1 MTQNAQANFEH
12 AHKSLPVVTGIGD
25 AQVPTVLSTHNR
37 PVRLPIVGK
46 IRAGIMVLTKAA
58 QAVPEAMKVYNE
70 GVTKGRSFDE
80 IEKQIDEK
88 LPQLKDKAL
97 TPRNTPYF
105 TVRGGDFAHPDMARV
120 IMEKFA
126 EDRGDGVKRLY
137 QFPIVFP
144 VNDRRMVLPHELACH
159 GSSGRR
165 YWSDFDEA
173 GERVCKTFESV
184 QGAGRPVR
192 RFGGRPIVLRK
203 EHEGKCIP
211 EKCPEYQARQCN
223 LTGSFVFYIPGVEA
237 LGAIALP
244 TNSFYS
250 MQGALEALDLVAAMR
265 GGQIAGALGPQGQTF
280 YLTKRLTDV
289 SRLDDKG
296 QAVKVKQWLIKLEAN
311 ADIGGL
317 LLARAEDEQRVRS
330 AEDAVRIISGEA
342 REDRTPEPAAAAQ
355 SSPTPQPTSGIHA
368 TAAKAQDSGARE
380 RFLVRYGL
388 PANLDAQDE
397 ETRRIALRQRVC
409 ELLDSM
415 GLETKDYK
423 PYAIRTY
430 GAAWGA
436 DFTLLEQI
444 VQELGDV
451 TEEDIEDFAAKLKRA
466 A

>member
-1 MTQNAQANFEH
+1 MTQHAQANHEQPKK
-12 AHKSLPVVTGIGD
+12 ALPVVAGLGA
-25 AQVPTVLSTHNR
+25 AQLPTVLSTSNR

-58 QAVPEAMKVYNE
+58 MAVPEATKLYND
-70 GVTKGRSFDE
+70 GVEKGRSFDE

-88 LPQLKDKAL
+88 VPQLKGKAL
-97 TPRNTPYF
+97 TPKNTPYF

-159 GSSGRR
+159 GAGGRR

-173 GERVCKTFESV
+173 GERVCKTFESA
-184 QGAGRPVR
+184 QGNGKAVR
-192 RFGGRPIVLRK
+192 RFGGRPIILRR
-203 EHEGKCIP
+203 ENDGKCLP

-237 LGAIALP
+237 LGAIAVP

-289 SRLDDKG
+289 SRLDERG
-296 QAVKVKQWLIKLEAN
+296 QAVKVKQWLIKLEAK

-317 LLARAEDEQRVRS
+317 LLARAEDEQRLQS
-330 AEDAVRIISGEA
+330 AEDAVRIIAGEA
-342 REDRTPEPAAAAQ
+342 REERHAERPAPSQATP
-355 SSPTPQPTSGIHA
+355 A
-368 TAAKAQDSGARE
+368 TGGSASQNTAVQAQDDGLRE

-397 ETRRIALRQRVC
+397 ETRRGALRQRIC
-409 ELLDSM
+409 ELLDSL

-423 PYAIRTY
+423 PYAIQSY
-430 GAAWGA
+430 GVAWGA
-436 DFTLLEQI
+436 DFKLLEKI

-451 TEEDIEDFAAKLKRA
+451 TEEDIEEFAAKLKRA